1 MLFGFLKIVN
11 MKYILFILAITTSQS
26 LNSQIL
32 NVDREN
38 GQDTIVRKHLFS
50 WNSSFA
56 IDKQQNN
63 LIELANAI
71 EYDNFF
77 KNDLVWIVFL
87 NSEASLNGQ
96 TILENNGYFQT
107 RLRDNDKKRVAPDY
121 YVQYQWNGVWGLQNR
136 ALAGCNARFKFWD
149 DKTDDLFISA
159 GAFYEYEK
167 WNTTTP
173 GYGFQ
178 SSSDTI
184 VFRAIPRLN
193 FGAKTAF
200 KVAKGI
206 GFAAK
211 SFLQFPMNDAFDHFN
226 NPRWSF
232 HCNLNF
238 EINKHLSMA
247 MQYDQNIDYYRPLP
261 IDVFFYNLNLGF
273 QVRW

>member
-1 MLFGFLKIVN
+1 MNKITLILIICCLAQTVFGQV
-11 MKYILFILAITTSQS
+11 
-26 LNSQIL
+26 LNI
-32 NVDREN
+32 DREN
-38 GQDTIVRKHLFS
+38 GQDTVFHRNLFS
-50 WNSSFA
+50 LNFGLSL
-56 IDKQQNN
+56 DKQKLD
-63 LIELANAI
+63 LIEFSSQMEN
-71 EYDNFF
+71 DFFF
-77 KNDLVWIVFL
+77 KKNSLVWIVL
-87 NSEASLNGQ
+87 AQTDASFNGGSV
-96 TILENNGYFQT
+96 LENNGYFQT
-107 RLRDNDKKRVAPDY
+107 RLRDNDQRRVYPDY
-121 YVQYQWNGVWGLQNR
+121 YIQYQWNGVWGLQNR
-136 ALAGCNARFKFWD
+136 GLAGCNARFKFWD

-206 GFAAK
+206 DFAAK

-226 NPRWSF
+226 NPRWSL

-247 MQYDQNIDYYRPLP
+247 LQYDQNIDYYRPLP
-261 IDVFFYNLNLGF
+261 IDVFFYNLNVGF

>member
-11 MKYILFILAITTSQS
+11 MKYILFIFAIATSQS

-38 GQDTIVRKHLFS
+38 GQDTIARKHLFS

-121 YVQYQWNGVWGLQNR
+121 YVQYQWNSVWGLQNR

-206 GFAAK
+206 DFAAK

-226 NPRWSF
+226 NPRWSL

-247 MQYDQNIDYYRPLP
+247 LQYDQNIDYFRPLP
-261 IDVFFYNLNLGF
+261 IDVFFYNLNVGF